1 MIYSDPVTSKQY
13 GGIWVDAR
21 NKLTKLEDILAIKNA
36 MKIGSVTAKML
47 YMFIFIHSAIHQ

>member
-1 MIYSDPVTSKQY
+1 MIYSDPVTLKQY

-21 NKLTKLEDILAIKNA
+21 NKLTKLKDILAIKNA

-47 YMFIFIHSAIHQ
+47 